1 MGARRVKKGVRFWA
15 EGSQAVVTKRPIGQ
29 LAVWRGGGAPARD
42 TLDALLD
49 RIYEHHVADVHRWVR
64 RLAGP
69 RDDVEDLVHEV
80 FLVAVRRRGEFRG
93 DGKVTTW
100 LFRITELIVKER
112 RHREH
117 TRRWLFARHGDD
129 LVTKGAPVVTPLEDI
144 EQRERVARLYAA
156 LDRLPDRYRTPLI
169 LFEID
174 GMSGPEL
181 ADVLGLNQGALWVR
195 LHRGRARLLR
205 ELAKGQKE

>member
-1 MGARRVKKGVRFWA
+1 M
-15 EGSQAVVTKRPIGQ
+15 
-29 LAVWRGGGAPARD
+29 WRGGGAPARD

-129 LVTKGAPVVTPLEDI
+129 LVTKGVPVVTPLEDI
-144 EQRERVARLYAA
+144 EQRERVGGGG
-156 LDRLPDRYRTPLI
+156 DGGGGHGN
-169 LFEID
+169 LFC
-174 GMSGPEL
+174 
-181 ADVLGLNQGALWVR
+181 GA
-195 LHRGRARLLR
+195 GA
-205 ELAKGQKE
+205 AKGVFPAARNRGGTRR